1 MRRSGEDDMSIDSIT
16 TTLDRL
22 KKVDGVI
29 TILIVDRDGLLIAK
43 ASGQEMASTE
53 HLASLFARAIHS
65 FERSGKATNRTSD
78 DVIEQLII
86 ERTGE
91 ERMMM
96 FVTPAFILAVVT
108 AGPCNVGLIRMEMRD
123 TIGLVTPL
131 LGL

>member
-1 MRRSGEDDMSIDSIT
+1 MSIDSIT
-16 TTLDRL
+16 ATLDRL

-29 TILIVDRDGLLIAK
+29 TILMVDRDGLLIAK
-43 ASGQEMASTE
+43 GSGQETSSTE

-65 FERSGKATNRTSD
+65 FERSGQQSGRQND

-96 FVTPAFILAVVT
+96 FVTEAFILAVVT

-123 TIGLVTPL
+123 TIGLLTPL

>member
-1 MRRSGEDDMSIDSIT
+1 MSIDSIT
-16 TTLDRL
+16 ATLDRL

-29 TILIVDRDGLLIAK
+29 TTLMVDRDGLLIAK
-43 ASGQEMASTE
+43 GSGQDSSSTE

-65 FERSGKATNRTSD
+65 FERSSTRNRATED

-96 FVTPAFILAVVT
+96 FVTSVVILAVVT
-108 AGPCNVGLIRMEMRD
+108 AGPVNVGLIRMEMRE
-123 TIGLVTPL
+123 TIGQITPL